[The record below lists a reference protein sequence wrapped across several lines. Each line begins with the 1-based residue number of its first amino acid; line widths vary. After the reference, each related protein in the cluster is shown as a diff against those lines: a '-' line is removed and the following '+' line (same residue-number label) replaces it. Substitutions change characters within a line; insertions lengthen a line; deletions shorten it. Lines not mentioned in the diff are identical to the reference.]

1 MWGTAQT
8 AACLG
13 LPKTSREEDRERASR
28 SWQAEGTGSKARLQ
42 NHWEPNQS
50 TANKMGKLA
59 QQLLLIILVCVSPG
73 TTESGDSSPKALM
86 VSLKKKKK

>member
-42 NHWEPNQS
+42 NHWEPN
-50 TANKMGKLA
+50 TANRMGKLA
-59 QQLLLIILVCVSPG
+59 
-73 TTESGDSSPKALM
+73 
-86 VSLKKKKK
+86 